1 MLADEVRQKVI
12 QLYTDLKIVMRAFKN
27 WKTQVHL
34 YTLSKFVL
42 RHAFKNWNIL
52 AQKHAQEQ
60 ASIVLALHLAQAYA
74 QPTQVQLTQVQLT
87 QAQLTQVQEEEGLN
101 LALQVQKEEDL
112 NLALQV
118 QEEENIKLARFLS
131 QAQPTQARAQQLA
144 RQAQEHKDSELAQQL
159 ARQFEQVQAQE
170 QTDSELAEAL
180 STIPDLE

>member
-34 YTLSKFVL
+34 HTLSKFVL
-42 RHAFKNWNIL
+42 RHVFKNWNIL
-52 AQKHAQEQ
+52 AKKHAQEQ

-74 QPTQVQLTQVQLT
+74 QPTQVQLT

-180 STIPDLE
+180 SMIPDLE